1 MARTKKLCP
10 VTSCDTHELL
20 LSAGV
25 ESQVR
30 RDIINLAVERSPCV
44 ITLVVCTQH

>member
-1 MARTKKLCP
+1 MTRTKKLCS
-10 VTSCDTHELL
+10 VTSCNTHELL

-30 RDIINLAVERSPCV
+30 RDIINLAVECGPRV
-44 ITLVVCTQH
+44 IALVMYAQH